1 MAPNKLVAKIASDF
15 QKPDGLTIVKP
26 DAVLDFLAPLKITDL
41 VGVGKKTEQRLNENK
56 GKKPYVGCACKRPEY
71 DKEQCS

>member
-41 VGVGKKTEQRLNENK
+41 VGVGKK
-56 GKKPYVGCACKRPEY
+56 PYVGCACKRPGY